1 MQNSLW
7 PQGTRAATI
16 SPSQHMMHSRFSDPL
31 VLELLLEPTGEQAAG
46 DAEPEADAEESRTPE
61 SESERIW
68 KAADSELRVDPI
80 AVNGS
85 ELMRRAGGCSESGVG
100 NPKLLLLLATL
111 LLLPL
116 LPPTNPVPK
125 SVDQMLG

>member
-1 MQNSLW
+1 
-7 PQGTRAATI
+7 
-16 SPSQHMMHSRFSDPL
+16 MMHSRLSDPL

-46 DAEPEADAEESRTPE
+46 EAEPEADAEESRTPE

-68 KAADSELRVDPI
+68 KAADNELSVDPM

-85 ELMRRAGGCSESGVG
+85 ELMRRAGGWSESEVG
-100 NPKLLLLLATL
+100 NPKLLLLLAPV
-111 LLLPL
+111 LPL
-116 LPPTNPVPK
+116 LLVVALLVLFVLIELVLPPPTNPVPK